1 MNSPQKE
8 IESDIFIQYASTASV
23 MDYILSAGPFHI
35 EIHLDGLLS
44 QYYFLMKQELHIIY
58 FVSLD
63 KFRFYFGL
71 CGMVNIQFLIQE
83 IFSIFLGRSRVGLNT

>member
-1 MNSPQKE
+1 M
-8 IESDIFIQYASTASV
+8 IFIQYASTASV
-23 MDYILSAGPFHI
+23 MDYRYILSAGPFHI

-44 QYYFLMKQELHIIY
+44 QYYFLMEQELIY
-58 FVSLD
+58 FVSLN

-83 IFSIFLGRSRVGLNT
+83 IFSIFLGRRRVGLNTGTLIFEEEP

>member
-1 MNSPQKE
+1 M
-8 IESDIFIQYASTASV
+8 IFIQYASTASV

-44 QYYFLMKQELHIIY
+44 QYYSLMKQELIY

-63 KFRFYFGL
+63 KFRFYCGL

-83 IFSIFLGRSRVGLNT
+83 IFSIFSGEEEGWLKYINI

>member
-1 MNSPQKE
+1 MNSPQEE

-44 QYYFLMKQELHIIY
+44 QYYFLMKQELIY

-63 KFRFYFGL
+63 SFRFYFGL
-71 CGMVNIQFLIQE
+71 CGMVNIQFLMH
-83 IFSIFLGRSRVGLNT
+83 SGNFLPFFWGGGGLA

>member
-1 MNSPQKE
+1 
-8 IESDIFIQYASTASV
+8 

-44 QYYFLMKQELHIIY
+44 QYYFLMKQELIY

-63 KFRFYFGL
+63 RFRFYFGL
-71 CGMVNIQFLIQE
+71 CGMVNIQFLMH
-83 IFSIFLGRSRVGLNT
+83 SGNFLPFFWGGGGLA

>member
-1 MNSPQKE
+1 M
-8 IESDIFIQYASTASV
+8 IFIQYASTASV

-44 QYYFLMKQELHIIY
+44 QYYFLMKQELIY

-63 KFRFYFGL
+63 RFRFFFWTLWNGKYSVSHAFRK
-71 CGMVNIQFLIQE
+71 
-83 IFSIFLGRSRVGLNT
+83 FSPIFLGRRRVGLNTLIFEEES

>member
-1 MNSPQKE
+1 
-8 IESDIFIQYASTASV
+8 

-44 QYYFLMKQELHIIY
+44 QYYSLMKQELIY
-58 FVSLD
+58 FVGLD

-83 IFSIFLGRSRVGLNT
+83 IFSIFLGRRRVNLNTLIFEEES

>member
-1 MNSPQKE
+1 M
-8 IESDIFIQYASTASV
+8 IFIQYASTASV

-44 QYYFLMKQELHIIY
+44 QYYFLLKQELIY

-63 KFRFYFGL
+63 KF
-71 CGMVNIQFLIQE
+71 
-83 IFSIFLGRSRVGLNT
+83 

>member
-1 MNSPQKE
+1 MK
-8 IESDIFIQYASTASV
+8 SDIYSICFHCFC
-23 MDYILSAGPFHI
+23 DGLYILSAGPFHI

-44 QYYFLMKQELHIIY
+44 QYYFLMKQELIY

-63 KFRFYFGL
+63 RFRFYFGL

-83 IFSIFLGRSRVGLNT
+83 IFSIYLGRRRVGLNTLIFQEES

>member
-1 MNSPQKE
+1 MEFSAE
-8 IESDIFIQYASTASV
+8 GDRWRVIFIQYASTASV

-44 QYYFLMKQELHIIY
+44 QYYFLMKQELIY

-63 KFRFYFGL
+63 RFRFYFGL
-71 CGMVNIQFLIQE
+71 CGMVNIQFLMH
-83 IFSIFLGRSRVGLNT
+83 SGNFLPFFWGGGGLT

>member
-1 MNSPQKE
+1 MK
-8 IESDIFIQYASTASV
+8 SDIYSICFHCFC
-23 MDYILSAGPFHI
+23 DGLYILSAGPFHI

-83 IFSIFLGRSRVGLNT
+83 IFSIYLGRRRVGLNTLIFEEES

>member
-1 MNSPQKE
+1 M
-8 IESDIFIQYASTASV
+8 IFIQYASTASV
-23 MDYILSAGPFHI
+23 MDYTCILSAGPFHI

-44 QYYFLMKQELHIIY
+44 QYYFLMEQELIY
-58 FVSLD
+58 FVSLN

-83 IFSIFLGRSRVGLNT
+83 IFSIFLGRRRVGLNTLIFQGES

>member
-1 MNSPQKE
+1 
-8 IESDIFIQYASTASV
+8 

-44 QYYFLMKQELHIIY
+44 QYYSLMKQELIY
-58 FVSLD
+58 FVGLD

-71 CGMVNIQFLIQE
+71 CGMVNIQFLSHSGNFLH
-83 IFSIFLGRSRVGLNT
+83 FSGEEEG